1 MTGSQVCSAYPPFT
15 RLPEPDQAILLQQLK
30 LTLPT
35 QPPLRITAA
44 AFPAQHDPAP
54 RGADLGRGSRE
65 QSAPRAILPLDFD

>member
-1 MTGSQVCSAYPPFT
+1 
-15 RLPEPDQAILLQQLK
+15 LPEPDQAILLQQLK

-44 AFPAQHDPAP
+44 AFPGQRDSTP

-65 QSAPRAILPLDFD
+65 QSATWAILPLDFE